1 MSPTSPRVSVILP
14 TFNRAKLL
22 PEAIESIRQQT
33 YPNVETIVVDDG
45 STDGTRSYLASL
57 TDPMIQVILQDHG
70 GNIAAA
76 RNKGIKMS
84 TGVFVAFLDSDDV
97 LMKRS
102 LETLVKELLSNTDKD
117 WSYGR
122 HQLMHSNGHDISVE
136 PDWLPELP
144 SGFILRE
151 ILADRAAP
159 TIGAVMIRQTLIAK
173 TGMFD
178 ETLPLA
184 EDFDL
189 WLRLA
194 ISAPAVAIDAKLV
207 RVRQHDDRTTSKLR
221 DMARCKAMVFAKLK
235 TVVTDKDVRRT
246 CTRLYGEQLIK
257 HASVISKRD
266 TPWKALQ
273 VLAQA
278 APTRGAT
285 LAWWRELAKILVRP
299 VIQRATSKT

>member
-1 MSPTSPRVSVILP
+1 MSPTVPRVSVILP
-14 TFNRAKLL
+14 TFNRARFL

-57 TDPMIQVILQDHG
+57 TNPKIQVILQKHG

-76 RNKGIKMS
+76 RNTGIKTS

-102 LETLVKELLSNTDKD
+102 LETLVKELLHNTDQG

-122 HQLMHSNGHDISVE
+122 HQLMDSTGHDISVE
-136 PDWLPELP
+136 PNRLPELP
-144 SGFILRE
+144 SGFILRD

-159 TIGAVMIRQTLIAK
+159 TIGAVMVRQTLIAK

-184 EDFDL
+184 EDYDL

-194 ISAPAVAIDAKLV
+194 IAAPAVAIDATLV
-207 RVRQHDDRTTSKLR
+207 RVRQHDDRTTSKTP
-221 DMARCKAMVFAKLK
+221 DMARCKAIVFAKLK
-235 TVVTDKDVRRT
+235 AMAADEDVRRT
-246 CTRLYGEQLIK
+246 CARLRGEQLIK
-257 HASVISKRD
+257 HAAMISTRD
-266 TPWKALQ
+266 TRWKALQ

-285 LAWWRELAKILVRP
+285 FAWWRELAKIFVRP
-299 VIQRATSKT
+299 AMPRTTSQN